1 MRKDN
6 ENITIRSLI
15 LGIIF
20 SALFAILTVVLE
32 NRQEMLPTGNQVAL
46 FPYIML
52 VFLVIFINPFFRLV
66 RIIKPLSL
74 AELLIIFVMCMVSSG
89 ISTFGLTGQVVPII
103 SGLFNREWNNDQ
115 TEWNRYVEPYVNENF
130 FISEPGTSKLARD
143 YAAEI
148 AILTPLQTELSELTK
163 QRDKATQDL
172 QTTNA
177 KIRIQEARTY
187 GVAPGIIP
195 NLKEQIAELK
205 TKEGANPADVQAL
218 EKKLDGI
225 LANANAEELAKLNK
239 LHEKIQLL
247 TIERESF
254 AEPIANQQK
263 LVDEQDK
270 IVTEK
275 RNILKEHDQKAF
287 DKVQLFRRGLPAEDR
302 SFPGIVFTSD
312 DDASSYFRRLGRLVK
327 GRKAADKLK
336 AAKKD
341 GADGASVIRETIE
354 LLKPCADMKVVK
366 DDIIILTDT
375 DEQLAQRITTLD
387 AQLAELNQKKRIA
400 TLEEM
405 RSYEKEIERLTKD
418 RKDLEDDIKDNK
430 KEIERKNKEVVICER
445 VNKTIEALTTLAVDW
460 NKTSNKSEQIDAILA
475 TFPSFDASLSRY
487 FIGQVPWS
495 HWTRP
500 LLYWGVV
507 VALTYMILLCFNL
520 LIFRQWA
527 YNEKLIFPLMELPEV
542 MVGLDGGET
551 KPTDIMPAVFKNG
564 LFWVGFAISAGVM
577 GWNVL
582 CRTDVLPGLTQLDLY
597 NSWTPF
603 IRNSMFKALVPGA
616 RSMIF
621 FTLIG
626 LAFLIPKKVSFSL
639 WFFHVFYMILLMIL
653 VGCGYGQN
661 ESSFPSEWWYTLNF
675 RTAIGGGALMVFAAL
690 VLWKCRQVILCVFQ
704 PGKLENVTDDERRE
718 LRIASALFL
727 GGSALLIFI
736 LWHVMHVNFIYA
748 VCGYAI
754 IIIITIGLVRA
765 VAEGGVL
772 GFQAWTSP
780 FHFIR
785 HIFGFDSKMTAPH
798 LFAPLMIYYAIM
810 FLDIKTFIAPAMA
823 NALKIRDDAKM
834 SRARYHIG
842 VVAGILISVIVAI
855 GVAIMM
861 CYEPGQGADSMHSWF
876 YTMFPKSL
884 FTGIGDISKV
894 PPTATWGLRGWLLF
908 GAVLMAVLLYFR
920 QTSFWL
926 PHPIGLIMLVNPL
939 MAAYW
944 FSILLGWLAKSLV
957 TKYANKN
964 TYGKVRGLFIGL
976 IIGELLVVF
985 IAMII
990 SLTMQKRLGID
1001 LNRM

>member
-1 MRKDN
+1 M
-6 ENITIRSLI
+6 
-15 LGIIF
+15 
-20 SALFAILTVVLE
+20 
-32 NRQEMLPTGNQVAL
+32 
-46 FPYIML
+46 
-52 VFLVIFINPFFRLV
+52 
-66 RIIKPLSL
+66 
-74 AELLIIFVMCMVSSG
+74 
-89 ISTFGLTGQVVPII
+89 
-103 SGLFNREWNNDQ
+103 
-115 TEWNRYVEPYVNENF
+115 
-130 FISEPGTSKLARD
+130 
-143 YAAEI
+143 
-148 AILTPLQTELSELTK
+148 
-163 QRDKATQDL
+163 
-172 QTTNA
+172 
-177 KIRIQEARTY
+177 
-187 GVAPGIIP
+187 
-195 NLKEQIAELK
+195 
-205 TKEGANPADVQAL
+205 
-218 EKKLDGI
+218 
-225 LANANAEELAKLNK
+225 
-239 LHEKIQLL
+239 
-247 TIERESF
+247 
-254 AEPIANQQK
+254 
-263 LVDEQDK
+263 
-270 IVTEK
+270 
-275 RNILKEHDQKAF
+275 
-287 DKVQLFRRGLPAEDR
+287 
-302 SFPGIVFTSD
+302 
-312 DDASSYFRRLGRLVK
+312 
-327 GRKAADKLK
+327 
-336 AAKKD
+336 
-341 GADGASVIRETIE
+341 
-354 LLKPCADMKVVK
+354 
-366 DDIIILTDT
+366 
-375 DEQLAQRITTLD
+375 
-387 AQLAELNQKKRIA
+387 
-400 TLEEM
+400 
-405 RSYEKEIERLTKD
+405 
-418 RKDLEDDIKDNK
+418 
-430 KEIERKNKEVVICER
+430 
-445 VNKTIEALTTLAVDW
+445 
-460 NKTSNKSEQIDAILA
+460 
-475 TFPSFDASLSRY
+475 
-487 FIGQVPWS
+487 
-495 HWTRP
+495 
-500 LLYWGVV
+500 YWGVV

-582 CRTDVLPGLTQLDLY
+582 CRTDILPGLTQLDLY

-603 IRNSMFKALVPGA
+603 IRNSMFKALVGA
-616 RSMIF
+616 RSMVF

-653 VGCGYGQN
+653 VACGYGQN

-675 RTAIGGGALMVFAAL
+675 RTAIGGGALLVFAAL

-704 PGKLENVTDDERRE
+704 PGKLENVTEDERRE
-718 LRIASALFL
+718 LRVASALFL

-736 LWHVMHVNFIYA
+736 LWYVMHVNFIYA

-785 HIFGFDSKMTAPH
+785 HIFGFDTKMTAPH

-842 VVAGILISVIVAI
+842 VVGGILISVIVAI

-861 CYEPGQGADSMHSWF
+861 CYEPGQGADTMHSWF

-964 TYGKVRGLFIGL
+964 TYAKVRGLFIGL